1 MTTTSRMP
9 RGTPVAPPVAPMGTQ
24 WGTPS
29 SSTVASRA
37 KVPARSG
44 PSRYSLMADV
54 AGGVALATLV
64 AVVAL
69 WLLDG
74 GIAAVA
80 EPGGLALTTGRLTGL
95 IAADLLLI
103 QVLLMARIP
112 WVERAWGH
120 DVLTRR
126 HRLVG
131 HTSFYLMLAHIVLI
145 VIGYT
150 QSGSLSLLPQIWDLV
165 VNYPGMLLA
174 VAGTVALVAVV
185 VTSIRAARR
194 RLRYESW
201 HLIHLYAYVGVGLAL
216 PHELWTGSDFLGSS
230 AATVFWWTLW
240 GVTAGTVVIFRLA
253 LPIAR
258 SAFHRLTVQ
267 AVVPEAP
274 GVVSVVMRGRHLAR
288 LGLQPGQFF
297 HWRFLQRPGWT
308 RAHPYSISAV
318 PAADRLR
325 ITVRTDGDGGRRLA
339 QLRPGVRVL
348 LEGPYGTLTPD
359 RRLRRDVLLLAAGVG
374 ITPMRGLAEHLI
386 SEPAAPGRH
395 GLRPPSVILLH
406 RISTPSD
413 VLFSAELAELSRQGD
428 LRVGHLVG
436 PRSVDGSWLP
446 AMQHRMDAARALQHL
461 VPDVADREVYLCGP
475 ARWMAAAAGTLR
487 QVGVSPSAI
496 HREDFSW

>member
-9 RGTPVAPPVAPMGTQ
+9 PGTPVAPTGAPMGTH
-24 WGTPS
+24 WGTPPP
-29 SSTVASRA
+29 STGADRPNLLRRSR
-37 KVPARSG
+37 R
-44 PSRYSLMADV
+44 SRYAWMADL
-54 AGGVALATLV
+54 AGGAALATLV

-95 IAADLLLI
+95 VAADLLLI

-112 WVERAWGH
+112 WVERAWGQ

-131 HTSFYLMLAHIVLI
+131 LTSFYLMLAHIVLI

-150 QSGSLSLLPQIWDLV
+150 QSGSLHLLPQIWDLLI
-165 VNYPGMLLA
+165 NYPGMLLA
-174 VAGTVALVAVV
+174 VAGTAALFAVV

-216 PHELWTGSDFLGSS
+216 PHELWTGSDFLGSN

-240 GVTAGTVVIFRLA
+240 GVAAAAIVTFRLVV
-253 LPIAR
+253 PVTR
-258 SAFHRLTVQ
+258 SAYHRLTVQ
-267 AVVPEAP
+267 AVIPEGP

-339 QLRPGVRVL
+339 GLRPGVRVL

-359 RRLRRDVLLLAAGVG
+359 RRQRHDVLLLAAGVG

-413 VLFSAELAELSRQGD
+413 VLFGAELTELAHRGD
-428 LRVGHLVG
+428 LRVGYLVG

-446 AMQHRMDAARALQHL
+446 AMRHPMGAARALQHL

-475 ARWMAAAAGTLR
+475 SQWMATAADTLR
-487 QVGVSPSAI
+487 QVGIPPSAI